1 MWDNSKET
9 ARYLK
14 KNQTQ
19 AEKVFWELI
28 RNRRFEGIKFYRQYP
43 IRFESEGQKRFFVV
57 DFYCHKTKT
66 VFEIDGGIHE
76 KQKGYDEMREKILK
90 SLKYKL
96 VRFSNGEVLS
106 QNEKF
111 LEKLKNLLLR

>member
-76 KQKGYDEMREKILK
+76 KTKGYDEMREKILK

-96 VRFSNGEVLS
+96 VRFSKWRSSVS
-106 QNEKF
+106 KRKIF
-111 LEKLKNLLLR
+111 RKTKKTFF